1 MSSDEGLGE
10 SRARQP
16 VVFDM
21 ETSDPDDVLALALIA
36 DHPAFELV
44 ALTVNPGTDAQLGV
58 VTEVLRRV
66 GVGPIP
72 MGSRTPGATREAV
85 SPFHFAWL
93 GHVPPVRAEAVS
105 SEVLAEAFRRFPRA
119 VLLTG
124 APLHNLRLALKA
136 HPEMRIERWVA
147 QGGFAGDNLVP
158 PAHQLPKFVGREL
171 CESHNFGGDSKGTL
185 LALGAPQIG
194 VRQLVSKNVTHAL
207 AWDGAFHALM
217 APHRTARAGLA
228 VAYDAMSRYQEAH
241 PEGKLLHDPLAA
253 AAVIEPGIFTWS
265 EVEVIHAR
273 GQWGA
278 RAASGTATFM
288 TTSVDTARVLGVL
301 IGGAQR
307 PPMRQPPPRTE

>member
-1 MSSDEGLGE
+1 MSSDGGSGE
-10 SRARQP
+10 SRTRQP

-44 ALTVNPGTDAQLGV
+44 ALTVNPGTDAQMGV
-58 VTEVLRRV
+58 VMEVLRRV

-72 MGSRTPGATREAV
+72 LGARTPGAVREAV

-93 GHVPPVRAEAVS
+93 GHVSPVRAEAVAA
-105 SEVLAEAFRRFPRA
+105 EVMAEAFRRSPGA

-124 APLHNLRLALKA
+124 APLHNLRLALRA
-136 HPEMRIERWVA
+136 YPEMRIERWVA
-147 QGGFAGDNLVP
+147 QGGFAGDELVAP
-158 PAHQLPKFVGREL
+158 EHRLPKFAGRAL
-171 CESHNFGGDSKGTL
+171 CESHNLGGDDKGAL
-185 LALGAPQIG
+185 LALGSPQIG

-207 AWDGAFHALM
+207 AWDGAVHALM
-217 APHRTARAGLA
+217 APHRTARAGIA
-228 VAYDAMSRYQEAH
+228 VAYDAMSRYLEER

-253 AAVIEPGIFTWS
+253 AAIVEPGIFTWQ

-278 RAASGTATFM
+278 RAASGTGTFI
-288 TTSVDTARVLGVL
+288 TTSVDRARVLDVL
-301 IGGAQR
+301 IGGVH
-307 PPMRQPPPRTE
+307 